1 MRLVTSSSITWSQ
14 WCSLSQQRLPAIV
27 ARAAG
32 LYRVRSTS
40 MDELLYIG
48 QSNNLRRRILELRG
62 AIQDS
67 EMPWNDPHVAA
78 ARFWALLQNAN
89 HEFEISV
96 ARTTPDVIARK
107 SLESLAIS
115 LYRAESG
122 RSPEFNFG
130 RMPDGWFP
138 SSRRG
143 KGIRGGFDPDITY
156 SAHQDSIFSDQSDP
170 TSADWLGLAWQ
181 PLDQLESSTAISGV
195 YRALAPD
202 RQSVVYIGESKDL
215 RSRISTHSSNFE
227 STWEYVVLDDSDHA
241 QRLEIENDLIASHVA
256 AVGAPPTRQF
266 QN

>member
-1 MRLVTSSSITWSQ
+1 
-14 WCSLSQQRLPAIV
+14 
-27 ARAAG
+27 
-32 LYRVRSTS
+32 

-78 ARFWALLQNAN
+78 ARFWALLQNAR
-89 HEFEISV
+89 HDFEISV
-96 ARTTPDVIARK
+96 ARTSADVIARM

-122 RSPEFNFG
+122 RSPKFNFG

-138 SSRRG
+138 SSRRS
-143 KGIRGGFDPDITY
+143 KGNRGGFDPDITY
-156 SAHQDSIFSDQSDP
+156 SPHQDSIFSDQSDP
-170 TSADWLGLAWQ
+170 TSADWLGLTWQ
-181 PLDQLESSTAISGV
+181 PLDKLEPSTAISGV
-195 YRALAPD
+195 YRAFALD

-215 RSRISTHSSNFE
+215 GSRIATHASNFE
-227 STWEYVVLDDSDHA
+227 ATWEYAPLDRADHA

-256 AVGAPPTRQF
+256 AVGVPPARQF
-266 QN
+266 QS

>member
-1 MRLVTSSSITWSQ
+1 
-14 WCSLSQQRLPAIV
+14 
-27 ARAAG
+27 
-32 LYRVRSTS
+32 

-78 ARFWALLQNAN
+78 ARFWALLQDDH

-96 ARTTPDVIARK
+96 AHTTADVIERK

-115 LYRAESG
+115 LHRAETG
-122 RSPEFNFG
+122 WSPKFNFG

-143 KGIRGGFDPDITY
+143 KGLRGGFDPDIRY
-156 SAHQDSIFSDQSDP
+156 SAHSASIFSEQGDP
-170 TSADWLGLAWQ
+170 TSVDWLGLLWQ
-181 PLDQLESSTAISGV
+181 GADNLDPSTAISGV
-195 YRALAPD
+195 YRAIVPGHPSLL
-202 RQSVVYIGESKDL
+202 YLGESRDL
-215 RSRISTHSSNFE
+215 RRRISTHASNLE
-227 STWEYVVLDDSDHA
+227 AAWEYAVLGDADHS

-256 AVGAPPTRQF
+256 AVGIPPLRQF
-266 QN
+266 HN

>member
-1 MRLVTSSSITWSQ
+1 MALTRNALLR
-14 WCSLSQQRLPAIV
+14 SL
-27 ARAAG
+27 RAAG

-122 RSPEFNFG
+122 RSPKFNFG

-143 KGIRGGFDPDITY
+143 KGIRGASTLT
-156 SAHQDSIFSDQSDP
+156 SR
-170 TSADWLGLAWQ
+170 TSAPRLNLPIRVTPHQQTGSVGLAAR
-181 PLDQLESSTAISGV
+181 PARILDRNFGV
-195 YRALAPD
+195 YRACA
-202 RQSVVYIGESKDL
+202 R
-215 RSRISTHSSNFE
+215 
-227 STWEYVVLDDSDHA
+227 
-241 QRLEIENDLIASHVA
+241 
-256 AVGAPPTRQF
+256 PPVSCLHRRK
-266 QN
+266 